1 MEDVLYTS
9 LSNLRFF
16 QLPHFPILLRGMTYE
31 GRRVDDIV
39 PGLARIENLVFF
51 FNFFFY
57 ITLGAKASFP

>member
-39 PGLARIENLVFF
+39 PGLARIENLVLFYFIFF
-51 FNFFFY
+51 
-57 ITLGAKASFP
+57 I

>member
-51 FNFFFY
+51 F
-57 ITLGAKASFP
+57 